1 MWYEIFKFELKYR
14 AKRADTYIYFALL
27 FCYALIAVDFIFN
40 ENLNPIKRNAPYI
53 IAKVMGI
60 IAALFTM
67 LTSMIM
73 GVAVLRDFDHNVAPL
88 LFVNPIKKSDYLLGR
103 FLGSFAVLIFIFSS
117 VPIGLILGDFMP
129 WRASADLLPFNVWRY
144 IQPFFTIVLP
154 NLFFTGAIFFV
165 AGALSRKLLVVYT
178 QGIILLMCYI
188 FTLQMAQGSDD
199 PFLPALIDPFAY
211 QTINVA

>member
-103 FLGSFAVLIFIFSS
+103 FLGS
-117 VPIGLILGDFMP
+117 
-129 WRASADLLPFNVWRY
+129 
-144 IQPFFTIVLP
+144 TIVLP